1 MIRILIAD
9 DHPIVRNGLKQI
21 ISDEEDMKV
30 VCEASN
36 AKEVFELIKKFEID
50 VLILDISMPGMG
62 GFEVLEKIKQKLP
75 ELPVLMLSAL
85 SEELYASKTLKAGA
99 SGFVNKESAP
109 EELVKAV
116 RKVFSG
122 GLYVSAFLAE
132 KLASDFKDDVSKPP
146 QEYLSTREFQ
156 IMRMIGSGK
165 TITEI
170 AKILCISVKTI
181 STYRSRILKK
191 MNFKNNSE
199 LINFYV
205 KEGYTEIQ

>member
-21 ISDEEDMKV
+21 ICDEEDMKV
-30 VCEASN
+30 ICEASN
-36 AKEVFELIKKFEID
+36 GQEVFDEISKNEID

-62 GFEVLEKIKQKLP
+62 GFEILEKIKQKYP
-75 ELPVLMLSAL
+75 KLPVLMLSAL

-99 SGFVNKESAP
+99 SGFINKESAP
-109 EELVKAV
+109 IELVKAV

-122 GLYVSAFLAE
+122 GLYVSAYLAE
-132 KLASDFKDDVSKPP
+132 KLASDFKHDVSKPP
-146 QEYLSTREFQ
+146 QEYLSNREFQ
-156 IMRMIGSGK
+156 IMCMIGSGK

-170 AKILCISVKTI
+170 ADMLCISVKTV
-181 STYRSRILKK
+181 STYKARIFNK

-199 LINFYV
+199 LINFCIR
-205 KEGYTEIQ
+205 EGYSE